1 MNEGFYQQAILDLS
15 RDDTHAG
22 RLDAPDK
29 TATRDNPLCGD
40 RVSIDIAMADNQTI
54 KAVAHEVKGCAL
66 CKASAALA
74 AQTAEGATKQDVE
87 KLKTDLES
95 LLSGGVGSNDRLAIF
110 SLVRQ
115 HKSRHDCLRLPLD
128 TLLDA
133 LKD

>member
-1 MNEGFYQQAILDLS
+1 MNEGFYQQAIMELS
-15 RDDTHAG
+15 RDKTHAG
-22 RLDAPDK
+22 HLDAPDS

-40 RVSIDIAMADNQTI
+40 RVTMEITFGEDQAVKAIA
-54 KAVAHEVKGCAL
+54 HSVKGCAL

-87 KLKTDLES
+87 KLKADLEN
-95 LLSGGVGSNDRLAIF
+95 LLSGGVDVNDRLTIF

-133 LKD
+133 LKG